1 MILDSKH
8 RRVRKCTLR
17 FVFCYFMAFSLSNC
31 SLLVTVHRWEFSELK
46 IPYDTVRDDLH
57 ESEMM
62 IQS

>member
-1 MILDSKH
+1 MYPA
-8 RRVRKCTLR
+8 VR
-17 FVFCYFMAFSLSNC
+17 FFCYFM
-31 SLLVTVHRWEFSELK
+31 EFSELK

>member
-1 MILDSKH
+1 MYLA
-8 RRVRKCTLR
+8 VR
-17 FVFCYFMAFSLSNC
+17 FFCYFMAFSLSNC

-46 IPYDTVRDDLH
+46 IPYDIVRDDLH

>member
-1 MILDSKH
+1 MYPA
-8 RRVRKCTLR
+8 VR
-17 FVFCYFMAFSLSNC
+17 FFCYFMAFSLSNC
-31 SLLVTVHRWEFSELK
+31 SLLVTVHRWEFSEFSKLK

>member
-1 MILDSKH
+1 MYPV
-8 RRVRKCTLR
+8 VR
-17 FVFCYFMAFSLSNC
+17 FFCYFMEFSLSNC
-31 SLLVTVHRWEFSELK
+31 SLLVTVYRWEFSELK

>member
-1 MILDSKH
+1 MYPA
-8 RRVRKCTLR
+8 VR
-17 FVFCYFMAFSLSNC
+17 FFCYFMEFSLSNC
-31 SLLVTVHRWEFSELK
+31 SLLVRVHRWEFSELK